1 MASFFASLPVFVVD
15 SSNVHGSFKRWSV
28 EFNLALRMKS
38 IELGY
43 DIEEVTTGTGGSR
56 VTEKVRV
63 PRFGED
69 AKLASLLWCMGSDAR
84 EVVSSLGV
92 DLFSTSWSS

>member
-1 MASFFASLPVFVVD
+1 MGSIFASLPVFVVD

-43 DIEEVTTGTGGSR
+43 DNEEVTTGTGDSC
-56 VTEKVRV
+56 VT
-63 PRFGED
+63 
-69 AKLASLLWCMGSDAR
+69 W
-84 EVVSSLGV
+84 VVNIFNPP
-92 DLFSTSWSS
+92 LFYAWNHNNYYI